1 MKINTLGYTLTL
13 KKTLPTPD
21 QVEIDQM
28 KEGERDAYININA
41 QLNQIAFLENMLE
54 VYTDRQMEEKMS
66 QTETSLEAAQNT
78 LLQWE
83 TKLLTIE
90 EWYYRQGKA

>member
-13 KKTLPTPD
+13 KKTLPTPE
-21 QVEIDQM
+21 QVERDKM
-28 KEGERDAYININA
+28 EEGERDAYININA
-41 QLNQIAFLENMLE
+41 QLNQIAFLKNMLE

-90 EWYYRQGKA
+90 EWYNERA

>member
-13 KKTLPTPD
+13 KKTPPTPE
-21 QVEIDQM
+21 QVEVDQM

-90 EWYYRQGKA
+90 EWYYGQGKA

>member
-1 MKINTLGYTLTL
+1 MKTNILGYTLTL
-13 KKTLPTPD
+13 KKSQPTPD
-21 QVEIDQM
+21 QVELNQM
-28 KEGERDAYININA
+28 EEGERDAYINITA
-41 QLNQIAFLENMLE
+41 QLNQITFLENMLE

-90 EWYYRQGKA
+90 EWYYNRG

>member
-13 KKTLPTPD
+13 KKTLPTPE
-21 QVEIDQM
+21 QVEVDQM

-41 QLNQIAFLENMLE
+41 QINQIAFLKNMYEAYEEAEL
-54 VYTDRQMEEKMS
+54 TDKMT
-66 QTETSLEAAQNT
+66 QTETSLEAAENT

-83 TKLLTIE
+83 TKLYTIN
-90 EWYYRQGKA
+90 EWYSGQG